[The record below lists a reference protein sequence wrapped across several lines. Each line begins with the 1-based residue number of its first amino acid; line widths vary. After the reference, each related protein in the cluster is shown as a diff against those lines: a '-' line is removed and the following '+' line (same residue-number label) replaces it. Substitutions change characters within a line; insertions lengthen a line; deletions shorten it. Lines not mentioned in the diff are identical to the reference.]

1 MTTLTTYII
10 GLSAILCLFA
20 IVYLI
25 VLILENKQEVEQDYE
40 DDLLIQQY
48 ELTHTPIDKSTGLT
62 TLETTVLDTYENSN
76 IKIPVEI
83 IEDLRYMKLKS
94 EDEIFSFIENQRN
107 HWKLENNKKLFRKS
121 VA

>member
-10 GLSAILCLFA
+10 GVSAILCLFA

-48 ELTHTPIDKSTGLT
+48 ELTHTPIDKATGLT

-107 HWKLENNKKLFRKS
+107 HWKLENNKKLFRKT